1 VESGR
6 AGRGYR
12 RGVLQPLTDLVDR
25 PSFQVGLAVGVVAT
39 LLLVA
44 FVVVSPRRRPLALAG
59 IGLCAATYVGA
70 HLANVSFPRP
80 GFLALGLIALG
91 AAGAW
96 CERSSIGFVARL
108 ALFVPGAL
116 LLAPAFVPH
125 DEAFV
130 RPFLIVFVVLAA
142 AAAVEWPRWER
153 VADAGPV
160 LLLLAV
166 GGAYACVPDT
176 EHAALVLGVA
186 IPLACTGWPARFLT
200 LGAGGAA
207 ASVGLLAWVAG
218 TDGVARPGAVVGA
231 VACLGVIAFVPLLVR
246 SGLPLGARGTAPDD
260 PGVRPI
266 VAVVGVQLVVVAACS
281 RLAGLEASAV
291 VSTVIAVFA
300 LTVGFFALRVLSVPR
315 PRATPGAHG

>member
-1 VESGR
+1 M
-6 AGRGYR
+6 
-12 RGVLQPLTDLVDR
+12 
-25 PSFQVGLAVGVVAT
+25 
-39 LLLVA
+39 
-44 FVVVSPRRRPLALAG
+44 
-59 IGLCAATYVGA
+59 
-70 HLANVSFPRP
+70 
-80 GFLALGLIALG
+80 G

-96 CERSSIGFVARL
+96 CERSSVGFVARL

-125 DEAFV
+125 GEAFV

-160 LLLLAV
+160 LMLLAV

-207 ASVGLLAWVAG
+207 AFVGLLAWVAG

-231 VACLGVIAFVPLLVR
+231 VACLGVIAFVPLLAR
-246 SGLPLGARGTAPDD
+246 SGLPLGGRGTCRMTRGCARSSWWSGCNWWSWPRARGSRGWRRRRWRA
-260 PGVRPI
+260 RSI
-266 VAVVGVQLVVVAACS
+266 AA
-281 RLAGLEASAV
+281 L
-291 VSTVIAVFA
+291 A
-300 LTVGFFALRVLSVPR
+300 LTAGFFALRALSVPR
-315 PRATPGAHG
+315 PRATPGAPWLTRWAG